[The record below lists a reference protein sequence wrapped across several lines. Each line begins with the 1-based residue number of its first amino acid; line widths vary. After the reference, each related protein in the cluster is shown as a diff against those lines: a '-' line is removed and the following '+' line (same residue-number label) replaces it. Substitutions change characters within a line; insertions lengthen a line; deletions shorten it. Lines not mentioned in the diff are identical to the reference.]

1 MKDTGHFTGPVTP
14 AAATI
19 LLPAYEAALEAA
31 FADFGVPMKTLRQRS
46 FGGEVY
52 TQEVDLDGKHHP
64 EAPPP
69 WWLLGLL
76 VRVIPSLRRTMR
88 AAEAAMQKLEDYPR
102 RWDSEW
108 RAACAAASRWRREP
122 AVRARS

>member
-1 MKDTGHFTGPVTP
+1 MIGDRTYCPTEKEGTGPVTP
-14 AAATI
+14 AAVSI
-19 LLPAYEAALEAA
+19 LLPAYEVAMEAA
-31 FADFGVPMKTLRQRS
+31 FADFGVPIKTIRQRS

-52 TQEVDLDGKHHP
+52 TQDVDLDGKHHP

-88 AAEAAMQKLEDYPR
+88 AELVSDT
-102 RWDSEW
+102 
-108 RAACAAASRWRREP
+108 
-122 AVRARS
+122 VGT